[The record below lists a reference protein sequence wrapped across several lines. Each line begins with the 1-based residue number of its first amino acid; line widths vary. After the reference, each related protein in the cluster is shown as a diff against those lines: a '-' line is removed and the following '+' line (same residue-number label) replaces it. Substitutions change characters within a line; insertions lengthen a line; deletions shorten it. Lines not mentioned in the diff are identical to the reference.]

1 VPAALAFGGGREVG
15 LQARVSPDDRW
26 SIALWE
32 PRHDWREYRH
42 LSLDVANPSDSTLVL
57 GVRLRSRGQLGL
69 RAPVSAGTIEVPPQ
83 SRVTRRLALPPRGA
97 DGEASLDSGS
107 VGGLV
112 LHRHPTNRAQ
122 AFYVMRIWLEP

>member
-1 VPAALAFGGGREVG
+1 
-15 LQARVSPDDRW
+15 
-26 SIALWE
+26 LWE
-32 PRHDWREYRH
+32 PRPDWRDYRH
-42 LSLDVANPSDSTLVL
+42 LVLDIANPSASTLVI
-57 GVRLRSRGQLGL
+57 GVRLRSRGQQSLG
-69 RAPVSAGTIEVPPQ
+69 APVNAGTIEVPPR
-83 SRVTRRLALPPRGA
+83 SRVTRKLVLPPRGA